1 MGRKTSK
8 EDIINII
15 DKLRE
20 RIPEITLRTSLIVG
34 FPNESNEDFNE
45 LKEFLKE
52 YKLDNVGVF
61 SYSQEEGT
69 PAAIMNGQIDESV
82 KESRLRELMLTQR
95 KIMLDLNNLKIGNI
109 YDTIIDR
116 SNGEFYIGRNYM
128 MSPEIDNIIYIRKTN
143 KIKIGD
149 VVKVKITDIQ
159 EYDLV
164 GDVIDESG
172 K

>member
-1 MGRKTSK
+1 
-8 EDIINII
+8 
-15 DKLRE
+15 
-20 RIPEITLRTSLIVG
+20 
-34 FPNESNEDFNE
+34 
-45 LKEFLKE
+45 
-52 YKLDNVGVF
+52 
-61 SYSQEEGT
+61 
-69 PAAIMNGQIDESV
+69 MNGQIDESV